1 MDEAVLPQLPFLTNP
16 KKIEAYTKLVVAFD
30 KELDGISKD
39 LQKAR
44 QKAAPRECNKNPL
57 GATVGSKFADR
68 GHWCIGRAG
77 PGPSWRRRPC
87 APRRWGR
94 AGPGVGSGWLGRGRR
109 KPTKRKQKKSRSR
122 KMPRRKKGRR

>member
-1 MDEAVLPQLPFLTNP
+1 MPQIPFLTNP
-16 KKIEAYTKLVVAFD
+16 KKIEAYTKLVVAYD
-30 KELDGISKD
+30 KELDALSRE

-44 QKAAPRECNKNPL
+44 QKAAPREYNKNPL

-94 AGPGVGSGWLGRGRR
+94 AGPGGGLGLVGEGAEEAEEEKAR
-109 KPTKRKQKKSRSR
+109 KEQEQKAAAAK
-122 KMPRRKKGRR
+122 KKGRR

>member
-16 KKIEAYTKLVVAFD
+16 KKIEAYTKLVVAYD
-30 KELDGISKD
+30 KELDVISRD
-39 LQKAR
+39 IQKAR
-44 QKAAPRECNKNPL
+44 QKAAPRDFNKSPL

-68 GHWCIGRAG
+68 GHWYIGRAG

-94 AGPGVGSGWLGRGRR
+94 AGRGGGSGWLGRGRR
-109 KPTKRKQKKSRSR
+109 KPKKRKQEKSRSR
-122 KMPRRKKGRR
+122 KLPRRKERRR